1 MILDDSPAS
10 VEKPLQLN
18 FKGEG
23 SEYFKIWIVNIVLS
37 ILTLGI
43 YSAWAKVRNKRYF
56 YGNTQLDDSPFEY
69 MATPGMILKGRI
81 IAVGLLVIYTLLG
94 EPNPLVGILLPL
106 VILLL
111 APLII
116 RNAIRFNAR
125 MTSYRNVN
133 FDFRGSIRGAYFV
146 FLGLPFLSLIGAA
159 IVTFGVSQLLSVSA
173 FHLMGIS
180 IGLAFLFAWLLTP
193 ILQSKTASYFLNN
206 SFYGQARFK
215 AKLRHK
221 SFFRIHLLFTLLMI
235 GFVAI
240 NMILVGLFS
249 IQGAD
254 ITANTGVL
262 GAFLYL
268 QFLMLSVLLRAFL
281 KAEITNYV
289 SSKTQLEN
297 AVIFNA
303 TVSTRKLFSIYS
315 VNILLLII
323 TLGLARP
330 WTLVRVQK
338 YLANNFQA
346 YEADSLAVFVAQQ
359 EQAKSSLGDEVG
371 EAFDLGI
378 TLPV

>member
-1 MILDDSPAS
+1 MLDHSPVS

-56 YGNTQLDDSPFEY
+56 YGNTQLDGSPFEY
-69 MATPGMILKGRI
+69 LATPAMILKGRI

-94 EPNPLVGILLPL
+94 ELNPFVGILLPL

-125 MTSYRNVN
+125 MASYRNVN
-133 FDFRGSIRGAYFV
+133 FDFRGSIGGAYLV
-146 FLGLPFLSLIGAA
+146 FLGLPFLPLIGSA
-159 IVTFGVSQLLSVSA
+159 IVTFGISQLLPVSA
-173 FHLMGIS
+173 FYLIGVS
-180 IGLAFLFAWLLTP
+180 IGLVLLFAWFLAP
-193 ILQSKTASYFLNN
+193 ILQSKTASYLLNN
-206 SFYGQARFK
+206 SYYGQARFK
-215 AKLRHK
+215 AKLSHK
-221 SFFRIHLLFTLLMI
+221 SFFRIHLLFTLLII
-235 GFVAI
+235 GFIAI
-240 NMILVGLFS
+240 NMVLAGLFLM
-249 IQGAD
+249 QGAD
-254 ITANTGVL
+254 VTASAGVL
-262 GAFLYL
+262 GVFLYVQL
-268 QFLMLSVLLRAFL
+268 LMLSVLLRAFL

-289 SSKTQLEN
+289 SSKTQLEH
-297 AVIFNA
+297 AVTFNA
-303 TVSTRKLFSIYS
+303 AVSTRKLFLIYS

-338 YLANNFQA
+338 YLMNHFQV
-346 YEADSLAVFVAQQ
+346 YEADSLAVFIAQQ

-371 EAFDLGI
+371 EAFDLGVA
-378 TLPV
+378 LPV

>member
-1 MILDDSPAS
+1 MLDYSPVS

-23 SEYFKIWIVNIVLS
+23 GEYFKIWIVNIVLS

-94 EPNPLVGILLPL
+94 ELNPLVGILLPL

-133 FDFRGSIRGAYFV
+133 FDFRGSIGGAYFI
-146 FLGLPFLSLIGAA
+146 FLGLPFLPLIGAA
-159 IVTFGVSQLLSVSA
+159 IVTFGVSQILSVSA
-173 FHLMGIS
+173 FYLIGIS
-180 IGLAFLFAWLLTP
+180 IGLAFLFAWLLAP
-193 ILQSKTASYFLNN
+193 ILQSKMASYLLKN

-215 AKLRHK
+215 AKLSHK
-221 SFFRIHLLFTLLMI
+221 SFFRIHLLFTLLII

-240 NMILVGLFS
+240 NMVLVGLFS

-254 ITANTGVL
+254 ITANAGVL
-262 GAFLYL
+262 GAFLYA

-338 YLANNFQA
+338 YLANHFQA
-346 YEADSLAVFVAQQ
+346 YETDSLAVFIAQQ